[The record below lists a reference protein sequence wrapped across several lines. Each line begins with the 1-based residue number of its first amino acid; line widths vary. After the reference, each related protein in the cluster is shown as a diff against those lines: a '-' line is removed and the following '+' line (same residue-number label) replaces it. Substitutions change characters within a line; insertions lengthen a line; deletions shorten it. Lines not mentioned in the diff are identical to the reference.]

1 MTQMKLTKE
10 HIQAL
15 KGLAHSMK
23 PVLIMGEKGV
33 TESFLAEAE
42 RAIEYHELIKIRISG
57 DDREAKKAIAAE
69 ITTTLNANMIQHIG
83 NVITLFKRN
92 HEAPK
97 IFFSNK

>member
-1 MTQMKLTKE
+1 
-10 HIQAL
+10 
-15 KGLAHSMK
+15 MK

-69 ITTTLNANMIQHIG
+69 ITTALNANMIQHIG

>member
-1 MTQMKLTKE
+1 MKLTKE
-10 HIQAL
+10 HIHAL
-15 KGLAHSMK
+15 KGLAHPMK

-57 DDREAKKAIAAE
+57 DDRETKKEIAAE
-69 ITTTLNANMIQHIG
+69 ITAALNANMIQHIG

>member
-10 HIQAL
+10 HIHAL
-15 KGLAHSMK
+15 KGLAHPMK
-23 PVLIMGEKGV
+23 PVLIMGDKGV
-33 TESFLAEAE
+33 TDSFLAEAE
-42 RAIEYHELIKIRISG
+42 RAIEYHELIKIRIAG
-57 DDREAKKAIAAE
+57 EDRDAKKAIAAE
-69 ITTTLNANMIQHIG
+69 ITSTLNATMIQHIG

>member
-1 MTQMKLTKE
+1 MKLTKE
-10 HIQAL
+10 HIHAL
-15 KGLAHSMK
+15 KGLAHPMK

-69 ITTTLNANMIQHIG
+69 ITTALNAVMIQHIG

>member
-1 MTQMKLTKE
+1 MKLTKE
-10 HIQAL
+10 HIHAL
-15 KGLAHSMK
+15 KGLAHPMK

-69 ITTTLNANMIQHIG
+69 ITTALDANMIQHIG

>member
-10 HIQAL
+10 HIHSL

-42 RAIEYHELIKIRISG
+42 RAIEYHELIKIRIAG
-57 DDREAKKAIAAE
+57 EDREAKKEIAAL
-69 ITTTLNANMIQHIG
+69 ITESLQATKIQHIG

-97 IFFSNK
+97 IFFK